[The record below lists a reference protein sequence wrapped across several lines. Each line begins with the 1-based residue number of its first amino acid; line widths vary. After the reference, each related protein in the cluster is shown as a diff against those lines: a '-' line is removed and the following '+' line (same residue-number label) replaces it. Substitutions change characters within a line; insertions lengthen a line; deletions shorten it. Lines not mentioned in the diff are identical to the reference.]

1 MTFKLN
7 RREALAAGAAAGA
20 AASIAAAGP
29 AEAAPKK
36 GGHLRVGL
44 SGGNTV
50 DSMDGATHTDIFMQ
64 MTASGTV
71 FDCLTEIAPD
81 GSLRGE
87 LADSWEASKDAKTWT
102 FKLKKGVTFHNGKD
116 FGADD
121 MIESLQ
127 HHTKPD
133 SKSAAK
139 PIVEPI
145 VAMKKMDKHTV
156 RLTLKESN
164 ADLPYLM
171 SDYHILMYPAGMLSD
186 AIAKGIGSGAYTNE
200 RFEPGVAFKGSKNPN
215 DHRSD
220 RGWFDSVEYININ
233 DPAARSNALVTKEV
247 DVISNADP
255 KTAHLLAR
263 KADISLVEVTG
274 NQHYTFP
281 MHHSVAP
288 FDNDDVRL
296 ALKYGVDREELVQ
309 KIMRGHGAVANDHPI
324 GPANPYF
331 NKDLEQ
337 RMYDP
342 DKAKFHLKKA
352 GMTSLNVDLSS
363 SDAAFTGAV
372 DAAVLYKEQASA
384 AGININIIRE
394 PGDGYWNDVWLKK
407 PFCMSFWSGRATEDW
422 MFATA
427 YESGVPWNESKWE
440 NERFNKLL
448 VQGRAELDSDRR
460 REIYGEMQ
468 KIVRDEGSS
477 VIPMYANYIGAKS
490 GKLAHPKVLGNDW
503 AMDGLRLAERWW
515 FA

>member
-50 DSMDGATHTDIFMQ
+50 DNMDGATHTDIFMQ
-64 MTASGTV
+64 MTGQGTV
-71 FDCLTEIAPD
+71 FDSLTEVAAD

-87 LADSWEASKDAKTWT
+87 LAESWEASKDAKTWT

-121 MIESLQ
+121 VIESLQ
-127 HHTKPD
+127 HHIKPD
-133 SKSAAK
+133 STSAAK
-139 PIVEPI
+139 PIVEAI
-145 VAMKKMDKHTV
+145 VDMKKMDKHTV
-156 RLTLKESN
+156 RMTLKNGN
-164 ADLPYLM
+164 ADLSYML
-171 SDYHILMYPAGMLSD
+171 SDYHILMYPAGMLEE
-186 AIAKGIGSGAYTNE
+186 AVAKGIGSGAYTNE

-215 DHRSD
+215 DHRND

-247 DVISNADP
+247 DVINKVDP

-263 KADISLVEVTG
+263 NADISLVEVTG
-274 NQHYTFP
+274 NQHFTFP
-281 MHHSVAP
+281 MHATVSP
-288 FDNDDVRL
+288 FDNNDVRL
-296 ALKYGVDREELVQ
+296 ALKHGVNREELVQ
-309 KIMRGHGAVANDHPI
+309 KVLRGHGSAGNDHPI
-324 GPANPYF
+324 GPANTYF
-331 NKDLEQ
+331 DKGLEQ
-337 RMYDP
+337 RTYDP

-352 GMTSLNVDLSS
+352 GMSSLNVDLSS
-363 SDAAFTGAV
+363 AEAAFPGAV

-384 AGININIIRE
+384 AGININVIRE
-394 PGDGYWNDVWLKK
+394 PNDGYWSEVWLKK
-407 PFCMSFWSGRATEDW
+407 PFCACFWGGRATEDW
-422 MFATA
+422 MFQSTYA
-427 YESGVPWNESKWE
+427 SGVPWNDTYWE
-440 NERFNKLL
+440 HERFNKLL
-448 VQGRAELDSDRR
+448 IQGRSELDSGRR

-468 KIVRDEGSS
+468 KIVRDEGS
-477 VIPMYANYIGAKS
+477 VIIPMYANYISAKS
-490 GKLAHPKVLGNDW
+490 GKLTHPNTVGNAW
-503 AMDGLRLAERWW
+503 SMDGFRLAERWW